1 MNVNLS
7 AKQFSKPDLP
17 DKIESILRSTNLS
30 NAHLKIEI
38 TESILI
44 ERTSLATQ
52 ILTELKQRNIQT
64 CIDDFGTGYSSLS
77 YLHRFPIHTLKI
89 DRSFVCRIDRNSEY
103 SEIVKAI
110 IILGINLG
118 LHVIAEG
125 VETAEQLHFL
135 ETHNC
140 HAGQGYHFFK
150 PLNATDATMAIAS
163 QMNESV
169 TKPLAH

>member
-1 MNVNLS
+1 MVANLTMSVNLS
-7 AKQFSKPDLP
+7 AKQFTKPDLTTQ
-17 DKIESILRSTNLS
+17 IESVLKSTNL
-30 NAHLKIEI
+30 NNTNLKIEI

-52 ILTELKQRNIQT
+52 ILSELKKRNIQT

-89 DRSFVCRIDRNSEY
+89 DRSFISRIEHNSEY

-125 VETAEQLHFL
+125 VETAEQLRFL

-150 PLNATDATMAIAS
+150 PLDATAATAAIAA
-163 QMNESV
+163 QINE
-169 TKPLAH
+169 